1 MLEYVEHKRAIA
13 KSLADDPNPTST
25 EDLIA
30 YILNGVDASY
40 GPFTSVFRASTM
52 ESLMEELNE
61 VSCLLVIQWIQLHH
75 CEMPH

>member
-52 ESLMEELNE
+52 ESLME
-61 VSCLLVIQWIQLHH
+61 
-75 CEMPH
+75 